1 MDQWWERHNT
11 IDRGG
16 YGQSDV
22 EDVTGRI
29 PLLLD
34 KCVVSGKIDLTMADL
49 REIYNKAA
57 GFALEI
63 RARIKGEGFEWNW
76 YLKVVTACFCH
87 KEMPFGWPAHLD
99 LIDRLYFY
107 RLDNDGG
114 RYTCGLIRDAVAEQ
128 LLEWNDNFADT
139 GFLDSL
145 AEFTNLSVAAFTI
158 EHVVLSST
166 RLSRLAIAAGVGQ
179 PMKVQLLTGSS
190 DIKTDITDQPV
201 LYRPTKFNFKDIDGM
216 IVLIKPD
223 ELNGAKKPK
232 LLMFPFQ
239 IALVPDTRSDSHA
252 MFFKEYEKWG
262 NENLNKYTLLCI
274 GNV

>member
-1 MDQWWERHNT
+1 
-11 IDRGG
+11 
-16 YGQSDV
+16 
-22 EDVTGRI
+22 
-29 PLLLD
+29 
-34 KCVVSGKIDLTMADL
+34 
-49 REIYNKAA
+49 
-57 GFALEI
+57 
-63 RARIKGEGFEWNW
+63 
-76 YLKVVTACFCH
+76 
-87 KEMPFGWPAHLD
+87 MPFGWPAHLD

-274 GNV
+274 GNA